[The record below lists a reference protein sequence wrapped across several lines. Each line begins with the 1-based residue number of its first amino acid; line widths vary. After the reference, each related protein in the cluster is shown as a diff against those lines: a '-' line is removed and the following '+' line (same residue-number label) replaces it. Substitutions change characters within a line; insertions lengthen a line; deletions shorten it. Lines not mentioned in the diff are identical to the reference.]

1 MCEHEKST
9 LLLLVQSQA
18 YHTRL
23 ITAAPPEE
31 EKKKA
36 HRGHAGTFILT
47 RTETMGSLKTEQV
60 G

>member
-9 LLLLVQSQA
+9 RLRLVRSQA

-23 ITAAPPEE
+23 ITVTAS
-31 EKKKA
+31 EKKN
-36 HRGHAGTFILT
+36 HTEDMPELGDVILT
-47 RTETMGSLKTEQV
+47 RTETMGGPEMERV